1 MEGLIAILFAMDIR
15 RVLLVQH
22 PAERMYDLIEGAEHY
37 PEFLP
42 WCAKATVLERSEL
55 VVAATIGIDWHGV
68 RLEFTTRNRKRRP
81 EWLELALERGP
92 FRRFHGEWLLK
103 PLGASGCKIDFR
115 FHYEFASE
123 ILGRVASPVFE
134 RITNT
139 LVDAFVHRAD
149 QLGDGIPPLAAVIAN
164 PSGGS
169 DPAAAGVG
177 DDGTKPMD

>member
-1 MEGLIAILFAMDIR
+1 MPRRIAILSVMDIH

-37 PEFLP
+37 PDFLP

-92 FRRFHGEWLLK
+92 FRRFRGEWLLK
-103 PLGASGCKIDFR
+103 PLGVEGCKIDFT

-123 ILGRVASPVFE
+123 VLGRVASPVFE

-149 QLGDGIPPLAAVIAN
+149 QLGDGIPKLARV
-164 PSGGS
+164 
-169 DPAAAGVG
+169 DPHPPRKGYSPG
-177 DDGTKPMD
+177 DG